1 MFSKNFNK
9 DNTTIPIIQYIYINM
24 FKKRFIYEQEE
35 EEVELNDF
43 QKILAL
49 HKKRMHPNQ
58 VEFVNS
64 EGKDFSDIISIDY
77 DGITFNFNDLQEY
90 LAFFFPEIYGEENSD
105 GSYEAGYFQS
115 MYNGNWD
122 WHNEYWDRSNDDWN
136 EGYIAGAM
144 KSQSL
149 ETLKEIIDAV
159 SPGDSKCIVFKDGKY
174 VLDNSSDKTNAETT
188 ITSILEGLGVEDKV
202 KEAYVD
208 AQVDAVSDEVFKYI
222 EDTYGDCF
230 SELGI
235 ENDSARHFFWNYS
248 MDWGSMVLLFAR
260 FGTEND
266 SFLDLLFEAINS
278 TTIKHLPEYYEMQY
292 NVWNEEKFTKT
303 YVKELSTIFDKLLIE
318 VSESHNKGY
327 YEAIAKITKIGGFNT
342 WITSKNEKVKL
353 MIRNL
358 DPETLKVDFSVINGN
373 YGSWQSKKGRSTVD
387 EIINLL
393 YNESM
398 FDVEDFREHYLRFIQ
413 KTIL

>member
-1 MFSKNFNK
+1 
-9 DNTTIPIIQYIYINM
+9 M

-373 YGSWQSKKGRSTVD
+373 YGNWQSKQGRSTVD

>member
-1 MFSKNFNK
+1 
-9 DNTTIPIIQYIYINM
+9 M

-49 HKKRMHPNQ
+49 HKKRIHPNQ
-58 VEFVNS
+58 VEFFNS
-64 EGKDFSDIISIDY
+64 EGENFSDIISIDY
-77 DGITFNFNDLQEY
+77 DGITFRFNGLQEY
-90 LAFFFPEIYGEENSD
+90 LEFFFPEIYGGEGSD
-105 GSYEAGYFQS
+105 GQYEAEYFEQ
-115 MYNGNWD
+115 MYAGNWD
-122 WHNEYWDRSNDDWN
+122 WYNEYWDRSEDDWN

-174 VLDNSSDKTNAETT
+174 ELDNSSDKSNAETT

-202 KEAYVD
+202 KEAYID
-208 AQVDAVSDEVFKYI
+208 AQVDAVRNEASKYI
-222 EDTYGDCF
+222 EDTYGNCF

-235 ENDSARHFFWNYS
+235 ENDSTKYFFWKYS

-266 SFLDLLFEAINS
+266 SFLDLLFEAINT
-278 TTIKHLPEYYEMQY
+278 TTIRHLPEYYEIQY
-292 NVWNEEKFTKT
+292 NVWNEEEFTKT

-318 VSESHNKGY
+318 ISETHNKGY

-342 WITSKNEKVKL
+342 WIISKNEKVKL

-358 DPETLKVDFSVINGN
+358 DPETLKVDFSVVNGKGN
-373 YGSWQSKKGRSTVD
+373 WQSKKGRSTVD

>member
-1 MFSKNFNK
+1 
-9 DNTTIPIIQYIYINM
+9 M

-77 DGITFNFNDLQEY
+77 DGITFKFDGLQEY
-90 LAFFFPEIYGEENSD
+90 LAFFFPEIYGEDGSD
-105 GSYEAGYFQS
+105 GAYEAGYFQS

-174 VLDNSSDKTNAETT
+174 VLDNSSDKSNAETT

-235 ENDSARHFFWNYS
+235 ENDSARHFFWKYS

-303 YVKELSTIFDKLLIE
+303 YVGELSTIFDKLLIE
-318 VSESHNKGY
+318 VSENHNKGY

>member
-1 MFSKNFNK
+1 
-9 DNTTIPIIQYIYINM
+9 M

>member
-1 MFSKNFNK
+1 
-9 DNTTIPIIQYIYINM
+9 M

-64 EGKDFSDIISIDY
+64 EGKDFSDIISINY
-77 DGITFNFNDLQEY
+77 DGITFKFDGLQEY
-90 LAFFFPEIYGEENSD
+90 LAFFFPEIYGGDGSD
-105 GSYEAGYFQS
+105 GSYEAGYFQQ

-122 WHNEYWDRSNDDWN
+122 WSNEYWDRSTDDWN
-136 EGYIAGAM
+136 EGYIVGAM

-174 VLDNSSDKTNAETT
+174 VLDNSSDKSNAETT

-235 ENDSARHFFWNYS
+235 ENDSARHFFWKYS

-278 TTIKHLPEYYEMQY
+278 TSISHLPEYYEIQY

-303 YVKELSTIFDKLLIE
+303 YVGELSPIFDKLLIE
-318 VSESHNKGY
+318 VSENHNKGY

-358 DPETLKVDFSVINGN
+358 DPETLKVDFSVVNGKGN
-373 YGSWQSKKGRSTVD
+373 WQSKQGRSTVG

-398 FDVEDFREHYLRFIQ
+398 FDVEDFREHYLRFLQ

>member
-1 MFSKNFNK
+1 
-9 DNTTIPIIQYIYINM
+9 M

-90 LAFFFPEIYGEENSD
+90 LAFFFPEIYGEDGSD

-373 YGSWQSKKGRSTVD
+373 YGSWQSKQGRSTVD